1 MVMLTTASFSALLLS
16 TLGKLRSMN
25 WRRRTTHNVRVWC
38 AAVCGPSARLLR
50 GRGPPHRQRD
60 SYVAGVVAEQQ
71 AADASAQDER
81 VNLRGRG
88 RFGFSPCA
96 RCAAAGTR
104 TFGHGLVSALAT
116 RLVRRSAP

>member
-25 WRRRTTHNVRVWC
+25 CAGAQRTTFRVWC
-38 AAVCGPSARLLR
+38 AGVCRPGGRRVR

-60 SYVAGVVAEQQ
+60 SYVAGVVAKQQ

-81 VNLRGRG
+81 VNLRRRG
-88 RFGFSPCA
+88 HVGFSPRA
-96 RCAAAGTR
+96 PGAAAAAR